1 MSELKSSRPPAATRE
16 KRDINIR
23 KVAIYG
29 SGMLVVICLA
39 GVLTTVM
46 VFKKLAGSD
55 ANEGVSPSPMLE
67 AQPLPPEPRLQAN
80 PMLDLKKYRAA
91 EEAELK
97 SYGWVDRPNGVVRIP
112 VERAM
117 ELVLERGLPARP
129 DAQIAAQGNPEAGTS
144 QEPAKTSPGRPA
156 ERR

>member
-1 MSELKSSRPPAATRE
+1 MSELKTPHPPAPTRE

-23 KVAIYG
+23 KVAVYG
-29 SGMLVVICLA
+29 SAMLVVICLA
-39 GVLTTVM
+39 GVLTTV
-46 VFKKLAGSD
+46 VIFKKLAGSD
-55 ANEGVSPSPMLE
+55 ANEGVPPSPMLE

-91 EEAELK
+91 EEIELG
-97 SYGWVDRPNGVVRIP
+97 SYGWADKPNGVVRIP

-129 DAQIAAQGNPEAGTS
+129 DAQIGAQGNPEAGTR
-144 QEPAKTSPGRPA
+144 PAKTAPGRPA

>member
-1 MSELKSSRPPAATRE
+1 MSELKAPHPPEATRE

-29 SGMLVVICLA
+29 SGMLVIVCLA
-39 GVLTTVM
+39 GVLTTVI

-80 PMLDLKKYRAA
+80 PVLDLKKYRAA
-91 EEAELK
+91 EEAELRT
-97 SYGWVDRPNGVVRIP
+97 YGWVDRPNGVVRVP

-129 DAQIAAQGNPEAGTS
+129 DAQIAAQANPEAGS
-144 QEPAKTSPGRPA
+144 KPAPAKSPDRST